1 MAFGGGALLAA
12 LTIDLAGSAVEQGNF
27 NALAISTIIGGLMFI
42 GLNRIVNDYGGFLR
56 KVSTTVYYLRRKQ
69 HQRLKR
75 IARQL
80 NRVNLFENLPNQDFS
95 LLAALIRNI
104 DIRLCNWIYTE
115 GDPSEFLYIV
125 IDGDVELV
133 NSRDR
138 TQTPELGY

>member
-1 MAFGGGALLAA
+1 MNHV
-12 LTIDLAGSAVEQGNF
+12 T
-27 NALAISTIIGGLMFI
+27 
-42 GLNRIVNDYGGFLR
+42 R
-56 KVSTTVYYLRRKQ
+56 RRKQ

-104 DIRLCNWIYTE
+104 DIRLCNWINTE